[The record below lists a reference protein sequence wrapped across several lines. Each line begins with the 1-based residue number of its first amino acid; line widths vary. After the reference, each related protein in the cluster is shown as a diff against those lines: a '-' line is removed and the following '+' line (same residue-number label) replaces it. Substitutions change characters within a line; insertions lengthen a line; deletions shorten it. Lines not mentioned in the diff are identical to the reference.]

1 MTYWKRAILHVDM
14 DAFYASVEQMD
25 NPGLK
30 GKPVLVGGPP
40 ESRGVIS
47 AASYEARRYGA
58 RSAMPTAT
66 ALRLCPKAIL
76 LPVRMERY
84 HEVSDIVFAIFN
96 RVTPLVQ
103 PVSLD
108 EAFLDVTGCQRLHGP
123 PETIARRIRLS
134 IKNET
139 GLTASVGVA
148 SCRFVA
154 KIASDLDKPDG
165 LTIVPETEML
175 ARLAPL
181 PVTKIW
187 GVGAVTGKRLAAM
200 GIDTIGQLRQWP
212 ESALAAELGETG
224 RDLYRLA
231 NGMDDSEVKPEE
243 QEKSISHET
252 TFPRDISGVKELE
265 VMLLELADKVASRLR
280 RRDLSG
286 RVIFLKLRY
295 SDFTTLT
302 RRKSL
307 PAATCLATE
316 IHETAKTL
324 LHERTAAGARPVR
337 LIGVGIAGL
346 EAGSRQQ
353 KSLFADST
361 GKDDAKR
368 ERIERATDAI
378 RDKLGDEAIQ
388 RASVKFRK

>member
-66 ALRLCPKAIL
+66 ALRLCPKAVL

-139 GLTASVGVA
+139 SLTASVGVA

-165 LTIVPETEML
+165 LTIIPETEML

-212 ESALAAELGETG
+212 ESTLAAELGETG

-231 NGMDDSEVKPEE
+231 NGMDDSEVHPEE

-252 TFPRDISGVKELE
+252 TFPRDVDSISELE
-265 VMLLELADKVASRLR
+265 ITLLELADKVASRLR
-280 RRDLSG
+280 RRNLSG

-295 SDFTTLT
+295 NDFTTLT

-353 KSLFADST
+353 KSLFADSD

-368 ERIERATDAI
+368 ERIERTTDAI